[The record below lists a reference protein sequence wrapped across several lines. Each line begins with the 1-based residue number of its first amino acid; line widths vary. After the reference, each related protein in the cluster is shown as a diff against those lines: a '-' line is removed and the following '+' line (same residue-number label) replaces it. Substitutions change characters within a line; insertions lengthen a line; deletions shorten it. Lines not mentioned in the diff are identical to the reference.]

1 MVSIIIPVYKVE
13 QYLARCVDSVLAQ
26 TYRDIQVILVDDGS
40 PDCCGA
46 ICDDYAAKDSRVLA
60 LHKEN
65 GGVSSARNFG
75 LQFVKGD
82 YVTFCDSDDFYE
94 PGWIGAL
101 VNAMEREQADMI
113 CADYTFYHEDVSR
126 NSVFRAEAGTYVLAD
141 PAQRVQ
147 YCFTKIFTGRHSWT
161 VWSRLFRQNLIR
173 DNGLQFCQTCGNF
186 AEDLG
191 FILEYCLYCSRIVTI
206 PEAGYLY
213 FQRGDSMM
221 GASAGKAKLDSVNE
235 VSLYFEQNSRNVLG
249 EDLARQVLP
258 VFHFCFLF
266 NQYRVMMLTESSEAA
281 AERIRAIRRYD
292 EWEERTK
299 AVFACRDVLED
310 LFGKRYAAGILRL
323 SEACLSGDWETPIR
337 RYRRYARW
345 DERRTWMKEALCR
358 VFGG

>member
-126 NSVFRAEAGTYVLAD
+126 NSVFRGEAGTYVLAD

-147 YCFTKIFTGRHSWT
+147 
-161 VWSRLFRQNLIR
+161 
-173 DNGLQFCQTCGNF
+173 
-186 AEDLG
+186 
-191 FILEYCLYCSRIVTI
+191 
-206 PEAGYLY
+206 
-213 FQRGDSMM
+213 
-221 GASAGKAKLDSVNE
+221 
-235 VSLYFEQNSRNVLG
+235 
-249 EDLARQVLP
+249 
-258 VFHFCFLF
+258 
-266 NQYRVMMLTESSEAA
+266 
-281 AERIRAIRRYD
+281 
-292 EWEERTK
+292 
-299 AVFACRDVLED
+299 
-310 LFGKRYAAGILRL
+310 
-323 SEACLSGDWETPIR
+323 
-337 RYRRYARW
+337 
-345 DERRTWMKEALCR
+345 
-358 VFGG
+358 